1 MLKLGRVL
9 MWAVLA
15 AAAVGLLVY
24 TRHWLD
30 WRRDGTPMPSGT
42 EAGWL
47 VCAALMGAAWWLLH
61 GLRGLQRT
69 QDAEQLQA
77 VRKGQVFEA
86 SSGIGWGLI
95 SPPLIVLFGYATW
108 ALAKKGDWAPASAT
122 LVMLLVAL
130 LTSWHL
136 LRQVLRPGPM
146 LRMDAQ
152 VIDHALYGPIPWRDV
167 VGMHLQIVTTRY
179 KTHHTLLLGVRH
191 ASRYMRNAP
200 PLLRW
205 RHARRPRHPED
216 VGVLS
221 LTLDV
226 LGRDPALIHEAARS
240 FRDRVDAPF
249 LSFWDPRMSAA
260 DAAALLELQ
269 VWTEGSGR
277 LADELQALSA
287 SEDPAAFA
295 EADARMQAHFQR
307 HEALWP
313 NARRALETGA
323 ARARGD
329 SRAGWIL
336 LVVIVV
342 MSVLGLALRI
352 LR

>member
-1 MLKLGRVL
+1 MLKLGRGL

-47 VCAALMGAAWWLLH
+47 VCAALMGAAFWLLH

-69 QDAEQLQA
+69 HDAAQLDA
-77 VRKGQVFEA
+77 VRQGQAFEA
-86 SSGIGWGLI
+86 SSGIGWGLMW
-95 SPPLIVLFGYATW
+95 PPLSVLFALGTW
-108 ALAKKGDWAPASAT
+108 SLAMKGDWALASAT
-122 LVMLLVAL
+122 FVMLLVAV

-146 LRMDAQ
+146 LRMDAH

-179 KTHHTLLLGVRH
+179 RTHHTLLLGVRH

-200 PLLRW
+200 PLVRW

-216 VGVLS
+216 VGALPLV
-221 LTLDV
+221 LDV
-226 LGRDPALIHEAARS
+226 LGRDPMLIHDAARS

-249 LSFWDPRMSAA
+249 LTFWDPRMSAA
-260 DAAALLELQ
+260 DAAALLALQ
-269 VWTEGSGR
+269 EWTAGSGR

-287 SEDPAAFA
+287 SDDPAAFA

-307 HEALWP
+307 HEAVWP
-313 NARRALETGA
+313 DARRALETGVE
-323 ARARGD
+323 RARGD
-329 SRAGWIL
+329 RRTGWIL
-336 LVVIVV
+336 LAVIVV
-342 MSVLGLALRI
+342 MSVLWLALRI